1 MSVGLVYLRP
11 LRLVGINSPRGSG
24 VSIRKSW
31 DILNDWITRKSLGS
45 EVELGY
51 GLLQHSAL
59 EDGAGVASFEA
70 CIELPSSVSKSET
83 NELKHLRLQGGAY
96 FRRRHNGPVSSMLSE
111 LRNMHAELGHG
122 GHVKID
128 LSRPMVT
135 VILGVRQLRY
145 GDEIR
150 SNLLIPAR
158 GCDKFQNS
166 RHAA

>member
-11 LRLVGINSPRGSG
+11 LRLVGINSPRASG

-45 EVELGY
+45 EVEIGY

-59 EDGAGVASFEA
+59 EDGGACFEA
-70 CIELPSSVSKSET
+70 CIELPSSVTKSET
-83 NELKHLRLQGGAY
+83 NELKRLRLQGGAY

-111 LRNMHAELGHG
+111 LRSMHAELGDG

-128 LSRPMVT
+128 LGRPIVT
-135 VILGVRQLRY
+135 VILDVRQLRY
-145 GDEIR
+145 GDEVR

-166 RHAA
+166 RRAA